1 MRLAVLVSGAGTT
14 LQNFIDVIDRG
25 ELDAEIVV
33 VASHDAGALGLERAR
48 KRGIPAVAA
57 PVAKL
62 ADAIDPYRPDL
73 VLLAGF
79 MKLWR
84 FPDRYR
90 GRVLNVHPALLP
102 KFGGKGMYGDRV
114 HQAVL
119 EAGETE
125 TGCTVHVA
133 DHEYDHGPILLQRR
147 IPVRPD
153 DTVESLRRRV
163 QAEERIA
170 YPEAVRRFK
179 SRSAAP

>member
-1 MRLAVLVSGAGTT
+1 VRLAILISGAGTT
-14 LQNFIDVIDRG
+14 LQNFIDAIDG
-25 ELDAEIVV
+25 GDLDATIAV
-33 VASHDAGALGLERAR
+33 VASNNAGAFGLERAR
-48 KRGIPAVAA
+48 QRGIPAVVA
-57 PVAKL
+57 PVATL

-79 MKLWR
+79 IKLWT
-84 FPDRYR
+84 FPERYR

-119 EAGETE
+119 DAGEGE

-153 DTVESLRRRV
+153 DTVATLRKRV

-170 YPEAVRRFK
+170 YPEAVRRYEVP
-179 SRSAAP
+179 RS

>member
-1 MRLAVLVSGAGTT
+1 MTRLAVLISGAGTT
-14 LQNFIDVIDRG
+14 LQNFIDAIDRG
-25 ELDAEIVV
+25 ELDARIVV
-33 VASHDAGALGLERAR
+33 VASHRADAFGLERAR

-62 ADAIDPYRPDL
+62 ADAIDPYEPDL

-79 MKLWR
+79 IKLWK
-84 FPDRYR
+84 FPERYR

-119 EAGETE
+119 DAGETE

-133 DHEYDHGPILLQRR
+133 DHEYDRGPILLQRR
-147 IPVRPD
+147 IPIGAD
-153 DTVESLRRRV
+153 DTVATLRKRV

-170 YPEAVRRFK
+170 YPEAV
-179 SRSAAP
+179 SRYEVPRP